1 MRNYMYS
8 KSFFLSSPKVSSLST
23 FPLLQY
29 MQIFPPY
36 DIIFLHLPIVLLFIC
51 PYYSLCLSLEL
62 FLFVFGILFILPM
75 VFFICSWYSFY
86 LLIVFFFILP
96 MIFFFYLAIVFFLSI
111 KCILVICLW
120 YSYCLSMVFKKKK
133 NQSMAFFLYVHCI
146 LIISP

>member
-96 MIFFFYLAIVFFLSI
+96 MIFFFLPG
-111 KCILVICLW
+111 
-120 YSYCLSMVFKKKK
+120 
-133 NQSMAFFLYVHCI
+133 HCI
-146 LIISP
+146 LFIYQMYSCYMSMVLLLPVHGI